1 MTTEGTP
8 FIVFIKC
15 LGGCHARF
23 GPRLISVRPDQ
34 KRLPEIV
41 RPDNFRCSILS
52 HVTFFG
58 PTLVLS
64 VLWKV
69 LKMSSESGT
78 DEEGDTLE
86 LAYSYKVKG
95 KYPEGCDANKKRSIR
110 PYGEINGHES
120 CGL

>member
-1 MTTEGTP
+1 MIGRLSGP
-8 FIVFIKC
+8 AYFRVV
-15 LGGCHARF
+15 CHARF

-64 VLWKV
+64 F
-69 LKMSSESGT
+69 GR
-78 DEEGDTLE
+78 
-86 LAYSYKVKG
+86 
-95 KYPEGCDANKKRSIR
+95 C
-110 PYGEINGHES
+110 
-120 CGL
+120 